1 MTEECEDCYL
11 FHDVTR
17 LEIELEK
24 AQELVE
30 YYKGIL
36 VEIATLPESQFHKH
50 YTLKEK
56 IDRMQMI
63 AEKAQKGKW

>member
-1 MTEECEDCYL
+1 MECDECFMAEDIS
-11 FHDVTR
+11 R

-24 AQELVE
+24 AEELVE
-30 YYKGIL
+30 YYKSIL
-36 VEIATLPESQFHKH
+36 MEIATLPDSPFHKH

-56 IDRMQMI
+56 IERMQMI